1 MLKLNSATAPATSA
15 KLPNTTLLGVSWLN
29 GRFSAVALQRGSLGV
44 AWTCPSVVRTPAE
57 FSAALRESVRRTSFQ
72 GTQVSLVLLDPQF
85 AQHWVEVPTGR
96 SGQLGKYL
104 HRQVQQHKPFSGAAT
119 WAFQLTVPTKV
130 SGGALLH
137 LLPTEF
143 YERIVDACND
153 AGLHLVT
160 LTGGAEVLRAHLRF
174 LPLRDDEIT
183 VVATALGDTTTVLVA
198 RGDGMP
204 LLVRTIQG
212 AWKSDAGRVAVDLNR
227 TLLYAQQQ
235 FGVTISNVWLSGSD
249 VEEQLPSL
257 SGFFGLPLKASLAPG
272 GEFSWAEEALRLAG
286 ETPINL
292 ISREHR
298 EAPARRTV
306 LRFSSY
312 AAIALLTVSVGLSGF
327 VHYHFRE
334 EKQAIMRLGR
344 LEKELQAKH
353 RSLQNYFVELDRKGQ
368 FLEMARAD
376 QPDPIATWVFGSVSE
391 ALPSDLVLTNFTVI
405 AETNQWR
412 VTLSGQV
419 QPNAAES
426 GRDDG
431 RSLGR
436 EFARRLSAG
445 PLGLDFDG
453 DQIAPAETATP
464 KSPES
469 PPPAGGLEVSAFNA
483 WTTRLKELANHQPVR
498 TRDFHL
504 QGVMR

>member
-1 MLKLNSATAPATSA
+1 MLKINSTTTPATSA
-15 KLPNTTLLGVSWLN
+15 KFPNATLLGVSWLN

-44 AWTCPSVVRTPAE
+44 AWTCPSPVKSPAE

-85 AQHWVEVPTGR
+85 TQHWVEVPAGR
-96 SGQLGKYL
+96 SGQLSKYL

-119 WAFQLTVPTKV
+119 WAFQLTVPTKA

-143 YERIVDACND
+143 YEGIVDACND

-160 LTGGAEVLRAHLRF
+160 LTGGVEVLRAQLRF
-174 LPLRDDEIT
+174 MPLRDDEIT
-183 VVATALGDTTTVLVA
+183 VVANALGDTTTVLVA

-212 AWKSDAGRVAVDLNR
+212 AWKTDAGRVAIDLNR

-235 FGVTISNVWLSGSD
+235 FGVTTSNAWLSGTD
-249 VEEQLPSL
+249 LEEQLPSL
-257 SGFFGLPLKASLAPG
+257 EGFFELPLKASLAPG

-312 AAIALLTVSVGLSGF
+312 AAIALLTISVGLSGF
-327 VHYHFRE
+327 VHYHYRE
-334 EKQAIMRLGR
+334 EKQAIARLGR

-353 RSLQNYFVELDRKGQ
+353 RSLQNYFVDMDRKGL
-368 FLEMARAD
+368 FLEATHAD
-376 QPDPIATWVFGSVSE
+376 QSAPISTWVFGSVSE
-391 ALPSDLVLTNFTVI
+391 ALPADLVLTNLTVI
-405 AETNQWR
+405 AETNLWR

-419 QPNAAES
+419 QPHAVES

-445 PLGLDFDG
+445 PLGMDFEG
-453 DQIAPAETATP
+453 DQGAPAEAETAKASEP
-464 KSPES
+464 R
-469 PPPAGGLEVSAFNA
+469 PPASGLEVSAFNA
-483 WTTRLKELANHQPVR
+483 WTTRLKDLATHQTAK

-504 QGVMR
+504 QGIIR